1 MFTMARVK
9 DVYLVRHGESTYNQW
24 RKQSYTTC
32 FCTCMMGHCC
42 DPLIRDAPLSAK
54 GEKQVRVYHDSNAR
68 RLKQPAPTSLLRPL
82 HPHTGRWRNWRQ
94 RCKRLIGPNES
105 RPSWYH
111 LSLAHWRPPSEVN
124 QEHAPNAPRTTTV
137 DDQPP
142 PLRVRLRSHANLHQ
156 VSAISRVCASW

>member
-1 MFTMARVK
+1 MARVK

-42 DPLIRDAPLSAK
+42 DPLIRDAPLSTR

-82 HPHTGRWRNWRQ
+82 HPHTGR
-94 RCKRLIGPNES
+94 
-105 RPSWYH
+105 
-111 LSLAHWRPPSEVN
+111 
-124 QEHAPNAPRTTTV
+124 
-137 DDQPP
+137 
-142 PLRVRLRSHANLHQ
+142 
-156 VSAISRVCASW
+156 